1 MLQTRT
7 QLQPVGNLQF
17 LKQFNKTFYK
27 TMKTSFFKTLAATT
41 LVAMSATVFTACDND
56 DPTPE
61 PEPVPGQQQPIGK
74 DGVIKIYDNILFADN
89 TIGNGD
95 QEVIFKGKQTLKKG
109 TYLLKG

>member
-1 MLQTRT
+1 
-7 QLQPVGNLQF
+7 
-17 LKQFNKTFYK
+17 
-27 TMKTSFFKTLAATT
+27 MKTSFFKTLAATT

-109 TYLLKG
+109 TYPTGIRVWTVSAFPW

>member
-1 MLQTRT
+1 
-7 QLQPVGNLQF
+7 
-17 LKQFNKTFYK
+17 
-27 TMKTSFFKTLAATT
+27 MKTSFFKTLAATT
-41 LVAMSATVFTACDND
+41 LVAMSATVFTACGND

-95 QEVIFKGKQTLKKG
+95 QEVIFKGKQTLKKAH
-109 TYLLKG
+109 TCLKDGYTLPKVRN